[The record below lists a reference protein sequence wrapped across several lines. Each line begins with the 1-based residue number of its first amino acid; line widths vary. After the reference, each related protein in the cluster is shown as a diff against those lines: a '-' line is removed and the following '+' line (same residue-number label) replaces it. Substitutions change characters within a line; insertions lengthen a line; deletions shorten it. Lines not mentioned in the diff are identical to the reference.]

1 MKLLLAVLTT
11 ILIITLTIFGC
22 RGETRPE
29 TPSQTVLPDMGEETA
44 RGIQEETGLQTE
56 SDLSDT
62 QDNPENVTA
71 SIQPSHSLRTSSLTA
86 RSLYDLSRALP
97 AFGVYT
103 TELNPV
109 NYQKADPAVLQQ
121 MGMEQYLISFITAE
135 RLYREGNYR
144 GAIAEYNRSISLK
157 PDYADV
163 LEGRGNAWLK
173 TGEKGRAID
182 DYTRAINLG
191 ANRAEV
197 YNYRGF
203 VYAER
208 GETEKAIAD
217 FSQALR
223 LKPGYADALANRSRA
238 YYMLGDYSKAIDDCT
253 RLIALEPENFA
264 AWNRRGSSW
273 YSKQDD
279 NRAIA
284 DFTKAITIK
293 PDFALALHNR
303 GNAWHSKGELT
314 KALADLDNAIAID
327 PGFAAAH
334 DSRDYILQV
343 IGKSKNDAGQ

>member
-1 MKLLLAVLTT
+1 MKLLLTI
-11 ILIITLTIFGC
+11 ILIITLTTFGC
-22 RGETRPE
+22 RRETGPE
-29 TPSQTVLPDMGEETA
+29 APPQTVFPDTPELTVEETA
-44 RGIQEETGLQTE
+44 RGLQQETGLETE
-56 SDLSDT
+56 SVLSGT
-62 QDNPENVTA
+62 QDKPENITA
-71 SIQPSHSLRTSSLTA
+71 GIQPS
-86 RSLYDLSRALP
+86 RSLNDLSRALP
-97 AFGVYT
+97 AFGVHI

-173 TGEKGRAID
+173 IGEKSRAIE
-182 DYTRAINLG
+182 DYTRAVNLG
-191 ANRAEV
+191 ANRAEL

-238 YYMLGDYSKAIDDCT
+238 YYMLGDYSRAIDDCT

-314 KALADLDNAIAID
+314 KALADLDSAITID

-334 DSRDYILQV
+334 DSRDYIIQLL
-343 IGKSKNDAGQ
+343 GKNKTDAGQ